1 MRVSRLLL
9 AATAAATAAAPAR
22 AFELWVGGR
31 DLTNSSNVVRWLL
44 GAPGGNGSLSWADGI
59 SVGFP
64 AIYAP
69 ADLRALSAAGVRL
82 LPCVHAS
89 LETMQRQLF
98 DNGDSSGGGRS
109 APDTALFSGAYTA
122 ELPDFRAGTA
132 LGPQPFMWWSLTEDD
147 SSGVGFPFE
156 QLAIPPS
163 SHADAWAQFDNYLQR
178 AQVLARA
185 VAPGTPLVAQ
195 VGFAEQAHAH
205 AARGATLML
214 LERANDDVG
223 DLSTAMAFGRGAAR
237 QYNASFGV
245 DLSWWWGVL
254 YSGVNRLGGS
264 FHRRHAYL
272 AWAAGASVINIEGG
286 DGLCDGDGV
295 ALELGRELQSFGE
308 LVRPLSQRGVAPAL
322 LPAAPVLLVLPKDH
336 GFSTRPYWLTQGQ
349 GYGYARLPPRVGDG
363 AIGAFFATAFPGSG
377 FAQDPWPFGSFASDD
392 PPASMW
398 ALSSLTA
405 PYAPRASDASAAAP
419 YLPFGTFANR
429 SAAAA
434 DFAASGRDP
443 APWRPMADSTWG
455 HIFDVAVAGLG
466 LASAGQR
473 DATPNNVF
481 GGAARRQHRPQAG
494 PRRRP
499 DSSPASQP
507 PSSVAGD
514 DPGAPPLP
522 LEQGGYAVAIVMG
535 PVNLTATL
543 KAQLISFAT
552 GGGHVIVAAGVVGP
566 ADGDLTGL
574 ASLLPELRVGRAW
587 RWTGPGQQ
595 QPQQREAFRFVP
607 APMPSGTPPSNVTV
621 LAATVASLDA
631 CGGAP
636 CALATRF
643 ALGAGAVTTVLVP
656 WFEAGNG
663 GLAGVSA
670 GVLQEAVNDVAPL
683 SVTWADDE
691 GWPVDAAAAA
701 GPGDSAYTVVV
712 SNNEEAAWR
721 GEVRVAQA
729 APRAP
734 ARLSACVEL
743 RSGNPVPLDADG
755 FSFAL
760 TVGAFDVAVVRCV
773 AAW

>member
-1 MRVSRLLL
+1 ML
-9 AATAAATAAAPAR
+9 AAAAAAAAAPSL

-31 DLTNSSNVVRWLL
+31 DLTNASNVVRWLL
-44 GAPGGNGSLSWADGI
+44 DAGNGTLSWADGI

-64 AIYAP
+64 ALYAG

-98 DNGDSSGGGRS
+98 DDGGGGADGGRA
-109 APDTALFSGAYTA
+109 APDTALFAGAYTT
-122 ELPDFRAGTA
+122 ELPDFRAATA
-132 LGPQPFMWWSLTEDD
+132 AGPQPFMWWSLTEDD

-156 QLAIPPS
+156 QLAVPPS

-185 VAPGTPLVAQ
+185 IAPEAPLIAQ

-205 AARGATLML
+205 AARGAALML

-223 DLSTAMAFGRGAAR
+223 DLSTALAFGRGAAR

-264 FHRRHAYL
+264 FHRRHAFL
-272 AWAAGASVINIEGG
+272 AWAAGASIVNIEGG
-286 DGLCDGDGV
+286 DGLCDGNGV
-295 ALELGRELQSFGE
+295 ALELGREMQNFGA
-308 LVRPLSQRGVAPAL
+308 LVRPLSSRGVVPAL
-322 LPAAPVLLVLPKDH
+322 QPATPVLIVLPKDH
-336 GFSTRPYWLTQGQ
+336 GYSTRPYWLPQSQ
-349 GYGYARLPPRVGDG
+349 SYGYARLPPRVGDG
-363 AIGAFFATAFPGSG
+363 AIGAFLSLAFPGAG
-377 FAQDPWPFGSFASDD
+377 FAQDPWPLGAFASDD

-398 ALSSLTA
+398 ALSALTA
-405 PYAPRASDASAAAP
+405 PYAPRASDVITAAP
-419 YLPFGTFANR
+419 YLPFGSYANR
-429 SAAAA
+429 TAAAA

-455 HIFDVAVAGLG
+455 NIFDVAVAGLG
-466 LASAGQR
+466 LSSSSQR

-481 GGAARRQHRPQAG
+481 GGARRQQRPRAG
-494 PRRRP
+494 RRPRRA
-499 DSSPASQP
+499 SSSMSPGPADI
-507 PSSVAGD
+507 GD

-522 LEQGGYAVAIVMG
+522 LDKGYSVAILMG
-535 PVNLTATL
+535 PVNLTAPL
-543 KAQLISFAT
+543 KAQLIAFAA

-574 ASLLPELRVGRAW
+574 ASLLPEMRVGRAW
-587 RWTGPGQQ
+587 CWAGQ
-595 QPQQREAFRFVP
+595 QPQLREAFRFVP
-607 APMPSGTPPSNVTV
+607 APMPGGAPPENVTV
-621 LAATVASLDA
+621 LATTVASLDA

-656 WFEAGNG
+656 WFEAGSG
-663 GLAGVSA
+663 EGLAGVSA
-670 GVLQEAVNDVAPL
+670 GILQEAVGAVAPL
-683 SVTWADDE
+683 SITWADNE
-691 GWPVDAAAAA
+691 GWPVDSVAAA
-701 GPGDSAYTVVV
+701 GPGDGAYTVVV

-721 GEVRVAQA
+721 GNVRVVQT

-734 ARLSACVEL
+734 ARLSACMEL
-743 RSGNPVPLDADG
+743 RSGSAVPLGADG
-755 FSFAL
+755 VSFAL
-760 TVGAFDVAVVRCV
+760 AVGAFDVAVVRCD
-773 AAW
+773 ASW